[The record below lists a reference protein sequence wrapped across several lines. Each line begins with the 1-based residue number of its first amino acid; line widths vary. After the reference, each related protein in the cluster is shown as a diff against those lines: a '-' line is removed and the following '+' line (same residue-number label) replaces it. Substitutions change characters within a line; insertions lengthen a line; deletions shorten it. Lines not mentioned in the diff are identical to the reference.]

1 MKSQRID
8 LSSIFKD
15 ESKHTKQSLAQ
26 ETRKF
31 MNIYFYHQV
40 KWKNNQYWL
49 ESELNYKITSARKIK
64 QLSCLNLNLQRPTVY
79 PPNERID
86 SEKNANQRNQ

>member
-8 LSSIFKD
+8 LSSIIKN
-15 ESKHTKQSLAQ
+15 ESKNTKQSLAQ

-40 KWKNNQYWL
+40 K
-49 ESELNYKITSARKIK
+49 
-64 QLSCLNLNLQRPTVY
+64 
-79 PPNERID
+79 
-86 SEKNANQRNQ
+86 

>member
-15 ESKHTKQSLAQ
+15 ESKNTKQSFAR

-31 MNIYFYHQV
+31 MNIYFYH
-40 KWKNNQYWL
+40 
-49 ESELNYKITSARKIK
+49 EIK
-64 QLSCLNLNLQRPTVY
+64 
-79 PPNERID
+79 
-86 SEKNANQRNQ
+86 